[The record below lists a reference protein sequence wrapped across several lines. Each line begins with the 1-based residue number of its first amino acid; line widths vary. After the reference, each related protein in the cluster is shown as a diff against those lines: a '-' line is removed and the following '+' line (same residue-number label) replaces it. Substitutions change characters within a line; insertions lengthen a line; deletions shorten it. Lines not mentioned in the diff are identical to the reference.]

1 MDPAYVVTHLGE
13 DREHWWFRGR
23 RAVILAALDRA
34 LTRGPHRLLDVGCG
48 TGNVLEAL
56 GRFGVAVGME
66 ADATLVAAARAAG
79 LDVRL
84 GALPNDRV
92 VPVGW
97 PDVILL
103 LDVLEHLDDDAAA
116 LRTAHALLEPGG
128 TLVAAVPAYRWLWSD
143 HDVVLGHRRRYSA
156 ARLRAV
162 VEGAGFTVASLSY
175 FNMLLL
181 PVIALVRTWR
191 RLWVAHG
198 HDLVRPPAAVNA
210 VLARVFALEAA
221 IVPRWPLP
229 CGTSVLVIGRR

>member
-1 MDPAYVVTHLGE
+1 MDSAYVAAHLQE

-34 LTRGPHRLLDVGCG
+34 LPPGPHRLLDVGCG

-56 GRFGVAVGME
+56 GRFGEAVGME
-66 ADATLVAAARAAG
+66 ADATLVAAARTAG
-79 LDVRL
+79 LDVRR
-84 GALPNDRV
+84 GALPDDRV

-103 LDVLEHLDDDAAA
+103 LDVLEHLDDDAGA
-116 LRTAHALLEPGG
+116 LRAAHALLEPGG
-128 TLVAAVPAYRWLWSD
+128 TLVAAVPAYRWLWSG
-143 HDVVLGHRRRYSA
+143 HDVALGHRRRYSA

-162 VEGAGFTVASLSY
+162 VEAAGFTVASLSY

-181 PVIALVRTWR
+181 PAIAMVRTWK
-191 RLWVAHG
+191 RLRVAHG

-210 VLARVFALEAA
+210 ALARVFALEAA
-221 IVPRWPLP
+221 IVPRCPLP
-229 CGTSVLVIGRR
+229 CGASVLVIGRR